1 MCFIPYY
8 SLCILYITGDKKNN
22 KMTSFFVDFQLG
34 IKVNTVVCDITQWYA
49 DHNFRKQGT

>member
-1 MCFIPYY
+1 
-8 SLCILYITGDKKNN
+8 
-22 KMTSFFVDFQLG
+22 MTSFFVDFQLG